1 MKNCISFP
9 KDLQQRVQKISL
21 KIHQAI
27 SRFFFPLLDASTKI
41 QRPFFPRNSFPTHQ
55 WRGFSTLSQTI
66 AYRPFPV
73 NRVICSLIKRVI
85 NSTGSRQALLKTRA
99 PVHFACFVLS
109 QRFAP
114 YCHQIQQPSSFS
126 YASCFFNLSLS
137 IFPLLSFSFFFSFSF
152 LFSSMH
158 VFEFFF
164 FARIRSS
171 RFLFLHDRFRDG
183 RINSWL
189 NRAIREQRFMDY
201 YGRDFRE
208 K

>member
-1 MKNCISFP
+1 MPRQKYSGHFSRATVFQHTSGEVFP
-9 KDLQQRVQKISL
+9 PCRKL
-21 KIHQAI
+21 
-27 SRFFFPLLDASTKI
+27 SRAGRS
-41 QRPFFPRNSFPTHQ
+41 
-55 WRGFSTLSQTI
+55 
-66 AYRPFPV
+66 PV

-85 NSTGSRQALLKTRA
+85 NSTGSRQALLKTDSRPRSFRMFRA
-99 PVHFACFVLS
+99 LATIRAIAT
-109 QRFAP
+109 RFNSLPPFPMPLA
-114 YCHQIQQPSSFS
+114 FS
-126 YASCFFNLSLS
+126 IYLFRFFPP
-137 IFPLLSFSFFFSFSF
+137 FFLLLFFFFF
-152 LFSSMH
+152 FIFFSSMH

-201 YGRDFRE
+201 YERDFRE

>member
-1 MKNCISFP
+1 MKTCVSFP

-85 NSTGSRQALLKTRA
+85 NSTGSRQALLKTDSRPRSFRMFRA
-99 PVHFACFVLS
+99 LATIRAILPLDSTAFLLFLCLLLF
-109 QRFAP
+109 QF
-114 YCHQIQQPSSFS
+114 ISFDFS
-126 YASCFFNLSLS
+126 PPF
-137 IFPLLSFSFFFSFSF
+137 LL
-152 LFSSMH
+152 LL
-158 VFEFFF
+158 FFF
-164 FARIRSS
+164 FIS
-171 RFLFLHDRFRDG
+171 FFLHAC
-183 RINSWL
+183 I
-189 NRAIREQRFMDY
+189 
-201 YGRDFRE
+201 
-208 K
+208 

>member
-1 MKNCISFP
+1 MPRQKYSGHFSRATVFQHTSGEVFP
-9 KDLQQRVQKISL
+9 PCRKL
-21 KIHQAI
+21 
-27 SRFFFPLLDASTKI
+27 SRAGRS
-41 QRPFFPRNSFPTHQ
+41 
-55 WRGFSTLSQTI
+55 
-66 AYRPFPV
+66 PV

-114 YCHQIQQPSSFS
+114 LPLDSTAFLLFLCLLLFQFISFDFS
-126 YASCFFNLSLS
+126 PPF
-137 IFPLLSFSFFFSFSF
+137 LLLLFFFFF
-152 LFSSMH
+152 FFFFSSMH

-201 YGRDFRE
+201 YERDFRE